1 MHLQEH
7 VESEGLGFTR
17 KFQLVIGQTD
27 LLRSFWDTSGRS
39 SLQKDL
45 IMS

>member
-7 VESEGLGFTR
+7 VEPEGLGFTR
-17 KFQLVIGQTD
+17 QFQLAIGQTN
-27 LLRSFWDTSGRS
+27 LLRSFGDTSGRN